1 MPPIHH
7 FNGCTLEIKPVM
19 AHQGERFKSVT
30 SLQLPPHPTPTLPG
44 TLFFLAFLLS
54 FSSLPLPSL
63 SSPPHSCPGVPSS
76 SLWSSLCS
84 PAARGPGCTS
94 GDRCLQPRGSCSHGP
109 ASASI
114 SVPSPGCQGGAG
126 TAPLGQWVSPALLF
140 LQGNGRELGTGTILP
155 HFPLPSSFPSLSFP
169 PPLLHIYSSPAP
181 CYASRRRLMAPS
193 PCPDSHLP
201 HLSKGCLCTIPRTTA
216 SPGQCQ
222 GSGHLLRG
230 QQGTAVPWAG
240 LPGDRGPD
248 HQGCHTPRGSC

>member
-114 SVPSPGCQGGAG
+114 SVPSPGCRGGGRHSSPGAVG
-126 TAPLGQWVSPALLF
+126 LSCPAVLAGQW
-140 LQGNGRELGTGTILP
+140 QGTGYRYHP
-155 HFPLPSSFPSLSFP
+155 SPLPTPFLLSFP
-169 PPLLHIYSSPAP
+169 VFPP
-181 CYASRRRLMAPS
+181 
-193 PCPDSHLP
+193 
-201 HLSKGCLCTIPRTTA
+201 TA
-216 SPGQCQ
+216 STHLFLSCSMLCQ
-222 GSGHLLRG
+222 PSQAH
-230 QQGTAVPWAG
+230 GTQP
-240 LPGDRGPD
+240 L
-248 HQGCHTPRGSC
+248 S

>member
-19 AHQGERFKSVT
+19 AHQGECFKSVT

-63 SSPPHSCPGVPSS
+63 SSPPHSRPGVPSS

-94 GDRCLQPRGSCSHGP
+94 GDRCLQPRGSCSHGL

-114 SVPSPGCQGGAG
+114 SVPSPGCRGGQAQLPWGSGSLLPRCPCRAVAG
-126 TAPLGQWVSPALLF
+126 NWVP
-140 LQGNGRELGTGTILP
+140 
-155 HFPLPSSFPSLSFP
+155 SFPTSHSP
-169 PPLLHIYSSPAP
+169 PPFLPCLSPHRFYTFIPLLLHVTPAIAGSWHPAP
-181 CYASRRRLMAPS
+181 VLTRIS
-193 PCPDSHLP
+193 P
-201 HLSKGCLCTIPRTTA
+201 T
-216 SPGQCQ
+216 
-222 GSGHLLRG
+222 
-230 QQGTAVPWAG
+230 
-240 LPGDRGPD
+240 
-248 HQGCHTPRGSC
+248 